1 MELKEFI
8 KSALK
13 DITEAVEESRTSSM
27 RDMHL
32 DNLKDQRTVE
42 FDVAVT
48 AEDVTSA
55 SGKAGIKVFSLI
67 EGGGEASKEVK
78 SSSVSRIKFGV
89 YVDRWTK
96 EETSRNNAEVARI
109 NNQRSSLDSF
119 M

>member
-8 KSALK
+8 KEVLK

-48 AEDVTSA
+48 AEDMTSA
-55 SGKAGIKVFSLI
+55 TGKAGIKVFSVI
-67 EGGGEASKEVK
+67 EGGGETTKEVK
-78 SSSVSRIKFGV
+78 NSTASRIKFGV
-89 YVDRWTK
+89 YIDRWTK
-96 EETSRNNAEVARI
+96 NEQAGFNALNNRSHRNPI
-109 NNQRSSLDSF
+109 NEAY
-119 M
+119 

>member
-8 KSALK
+8 KEVLV
-13 DITEAVEESRTSSM
+13 DITGAVEELRSSSM

-55 SGKAGIKVFSLI
+55 SGKAGVKVFSLI
-67 EGGGEASKEVK
+67 EGGGETAKEIK
-78 SSSVSRIKFGV
+78 NSTVSRIKFGV
-89 YVDRWTK
+89 YIERYTK
-96 EETSRNNAEVARI
+96 QEEARFNAQNR
-109 NNQRSSLDSF
+109 QHSDYDSNR
-119 M
+119 